1 MDLDGLDYEELI
13 IIVKILKRSHDK
25 GYFSMLYTL
34 LTTNLKD
41 LPLDAFMKK
50 TV

>member
-1 MDLDGLDYEELI
+1 MDLDGLGYEEILI
-13 IIVKILKRSHDK
+13 IAKMLKRSYDK
-25 GYFSMLYTL
+25 DYYSMLYAL
-34 LTTNLKD
+34 IHIKP

>member
-1 MDLDGLDYEELI
+1 MDLDGLGYEEMLL
-13 IIVKILKRSHDK
+13 IVKILKRSRDK
-25 GYFSMLYTL
+25 EYFSMLYAL
-34 LTTNLKD
+34 IHVKP

>member
-1 MDLDGLDYEELI
+1 MDLDGLGYEEMLL
-13 IIVKILKRSHDK
+13 IVKILKRSRDK
-25 GYFSMLYTL
+25 DYFSMLYAL
-34 LTTNLKD
+34 IHVKP

>member
-1 MDLDGLDYEELI
+1 MDLDGLGYEEMLI
-13 IIVKILKRSHDK
+13 IIKILKRSRDK
-25 GYFSMLYTL
+25 DYFSMLYAL
-34 LTTNLKD
+34 IHIKP